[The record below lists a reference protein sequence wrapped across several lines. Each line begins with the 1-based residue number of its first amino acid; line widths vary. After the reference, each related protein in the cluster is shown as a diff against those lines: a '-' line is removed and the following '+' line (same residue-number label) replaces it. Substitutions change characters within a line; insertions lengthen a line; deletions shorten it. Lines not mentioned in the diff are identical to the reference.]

1 MDELDNLLAKL
12 GIANHFDLLG
22 QSWGGVH
29 NLTLT
34 LIARLHNC
42 LCRYARRP
50 IRRTRSPKGLRR
62 LIILNAPASMEL
74 YQQGIDSLLDKFP
87 PEFVAMLKK
96 HEEEG
101 TTTSK
106 EYQEGTMIFM
116 KKHVCTLDQW
126 PADVVTSFKAY
137 MENPTVYNTM

>member
-1 MDELDNLLAKL
+1 MLA
-12 GIANHFDLLG
+12 G
-22 QSWGGVH
+22 Q
-29 NLTLT
+29 
-34 LIARLHNC
+34 
-42 LCRYARRP
+42 YAA
-50 IRRTRSPKGLRR
+50 TRSPKGLRR

-96 HEEEG
+96 HDQEG